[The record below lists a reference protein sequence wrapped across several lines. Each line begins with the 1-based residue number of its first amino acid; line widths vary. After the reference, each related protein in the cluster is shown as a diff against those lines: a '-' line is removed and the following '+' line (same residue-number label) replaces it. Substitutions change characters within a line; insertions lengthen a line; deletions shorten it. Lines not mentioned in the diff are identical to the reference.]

1 MDLSKSKKFLLTI
14 ALIYWALVGLIFA
27 VAHEAF
33 SITIPNTFINIYW
46 LSVSLLFILIASY
59 CVWGYIRGKH
69 NKNNM
74 VVALCTL
81 ATKYN
86 FLLKQLVNRDFKVK
100 YKRSVLGVLWS
111 FINPLLTMGVQ
122 YIVFSALFSTDIPNY
137 AVYLLI
143 GIVFFN
149 FFNEAVGQGMTSIT
163 GNANLIKKVYMP
175 KYIYPLA
182 KLLSSSI
189 NFIITLIPL
198 AIVMAITKTVPTWSM
213 LLIIFDLLC
222 FLGFIF
228 GMILILSTLMTFF
241 QDTQFLWTV
250 VSMIWMYLTPIFYN
264 ETIIPESYR
273 VLFHLNPMYQYISF
287 ARICLIGGS
296 SPAPMQYVYCIASS
310 VVVLILGLFIF
321 KKNQDKFV
329 LHL

>member
-1 MDLSKSKKFLLTI
+1 MDLSKSKKFLLSI
-14 ALIYWALVGLIFA
+14 ALIYWALVILVFV
-27 VAHEAF
+27 VAHDTF
-33 SITIPNTFINIYW
+33 MVNIPNTFINIYW
-46 LSVSLLFILIASY
+46 LSVSVLFILIASY
-59 CVWGYIRGKH
+59 CTWGYIRGKH
-69 NKNNM
+69 NKNNL

-100 YKRSVLGVLWS
+100 YKRSVLGVAWS
-111 FINPLLTMGVQ
+111 FVNPLLTMGVQ
-122 YIVFSALFSTDIPNY
+122 YIIFSTIFSSDIPNY

-149 FFNEAVGQGMTSIT
+149 FFNEAVSQGMSSIT

-175 KYIYPLA
+175 KYIYPLS
-182 KLLSSSI
+182 KLLSSLI
-189 NFIITLIPL
+189 NFAITLIPL
-198 AIVMAITKTVPTWSM
+198 AIVMAITKTVPSWSM
-213 LLIIFDLLC
+213 LLLIFDIIC
-222 FLGFIF
+222 FLGFLF

-250 VSMIWMYLTPIFYN
+250 ISMIWMYMTPIFYTEN
-264 ETIIPESYR
+264 IIPEKFRTLY
-273 VLFHLNPMYQYISF
+273 HCNPLYQYISF
-287 ARICLIGGS
+287 ARICLIEGC
-296 SPAPMQYVYCIASS
+296 SPAAMQYVYCIVSS
-310 VVVLILGLFIF
+310 VVVLIFGLFIF